1 MLNTW
6 PTMLLAC
13 SEIADC
19 RLHSKLKHL
28 GVLQLLLLSVPAHVK
43 ESGDLLFLSPAS
55 LCAPELG
62 AVPRSVADLFQRV
75 PRTKPF
81 LKPLAREAPAL
92 NHSSKLLSSSTI
104 CLDAAVEPAR
114 EQEHQGFVGVRLPP
128 KGKLL
133 RGLGQKR
140 NIQTSTNMDLLH
152 SLLCISM
159 LCRCYAYAAYALWP
173 R

>member
-62 AVPRSVADLFQRV
+62 AVPRSVANLFQRV

-81 LKPLAREAPAL
+81 LKPTTQV
-92 NHSSKLLSSSTI
+92 NSFLSSSTI